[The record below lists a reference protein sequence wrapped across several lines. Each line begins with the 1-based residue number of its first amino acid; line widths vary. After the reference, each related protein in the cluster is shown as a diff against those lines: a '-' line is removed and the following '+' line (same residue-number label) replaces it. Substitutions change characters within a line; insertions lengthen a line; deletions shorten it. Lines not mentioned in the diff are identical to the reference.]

1 MLLICVLFFLVSQEV
16 LIVCNSRF
24 LCILF
29 RLLLGLVIIDNWL
42 WICFVDWLILVM
54 FVNGLKCRVLLF
66 RYILFMFLYRD
77 LYLFFML
84 NIMVKFLEFSM
95 LWISGCISLV
105 LLVLE
110 VLQIVMLQLV
120 LFIFWKKILIN
131 VSWLWQVGV
140 SRFVGVRGLFVI
152 NGIRLVIL
160 KFFVCCII
168 LVFFSCLNNF
178 FLVIKGRQVRK
189 LCMWLKCGEISLKL
203 FLWKLFRMFCF
214 IFSVV
219 LLLFLQKV
227 VMLRKQDMI
236 ED

>member
-1 MLLICVLFFLVSQEV
+1 MYWLSSIIILFRWLWIVGDLVYCLLLLVFFRKFIMLLICVLFFLVSQEV

-110 VLQIVMLQLV
+110 VL
-120 LFIFWKKILIN
+120 
-131 VSWLWQVGV
+131 
-140 SRFVGVRGLFVI
+140 
-152 NGIRLVIL
+152 
-160 KFFVCCII
+160 
-168 LVFFSCLNNF
+168 
-178 FLVIKGRQVRK
+178 
-189 LCMWLKCGEISLKL
+189 
-203 FLWKLFRMFCF
+203 
-214 IFSVV
+214 
-219 LLLFLQKV
+219 
-227 VMLRKQDMI
+227 
-236 ED
+236 